1 MLHIIHS
8 LKGLSCY
15 VLFYKKYANIFDK
28 THFTIVVSSTYYV
41 ALALPWTLTVMRGIQ
56 VPRNSK
62 AACVD
67 RFPLTP
73 PVPGPPCAAPWVPE
87 PEPPGPKVHK

>member
-1 MLHIIHS
+1 MQTYDIKVILI
-8 LKGLSCY
+8 LQPAG
-15 VLFYKKYANIFDK
+15 
-28 THFTIVVSSTYYV
+28 SSTYYV

-62 AACVD
+62 AACMD

-87 PEPPGPKVHK
+87 PELPGQKIRE